1 MSNPGPANSTWNGL
15 VKERPGGW
23 VAGDGYAV
31 GDDPLREKVK
41 AQSKPRESS
50 DTDSFYSSRSDSR
63 ASSSSRAYGNMS
75 RDRYEP
81 AQYSERGYAA
91 NDGYARDSNSDYY
104 EQSRYG
110 GTGGRASAREPAY
123 VSVAPYVAPRYTPQR
138 RNSYDY
144 EDADGYYERSKVV
157 RYKRDVPV
165 DRGLVPYADD
175 RQRARSQD
183 VYRREEKRSRSRS
196 RKGSVGSSDGERESS
211 NTPAK
216 KWISTFVGAAIGG
229 AAANQIQKGRREHEG
244 PGWKSTAV
252 GAVIG
257 GVLAREL
264 EKVAFEHKDKKRE
277 RERER
282 EGR

>member
-23 VAGDGYAV
+23 VSGDGYAV

-41 AQSKPRESS
+41 AQAKSQDS
-50 DTDSFYSSRSDSR
+50 DTDSFYSSRSNSR
-63 ASSSSRAYGNMS
+63 ACDSSRTLGNMS

-81 AQYSERGYAA
+81 LQYGERGYVA
-91 NDGYARDSNSDYY
+91 NDGYARDSRSDYY
-104 EQSRYG
+104 EQSQYG
-110 GTGGRASAREPAY
+110 AGGQAYSREPAY
-123 VSVAPYVAPRYTPQR
+123 VSVAPYAGARYADQR
-138 RNSYDY
+138 RSLD
-144 EDADGYYERSKVV
+144 DQDVDGYYERTKVTKY
-157 RYKRDVPV
+157 RRDTPT
-165 DRGLVPYADD
+165 DRGLVPYDNE
-175 RQRARSQD
+175 RQRARSQG
-183 VYRREEKRSRSRS
+183 VYPREERRSPSRSRS
-196 RKGSVGSSDGERESS
+196 RNRSAGSSDSERESS

-229 AAANQIQKGRREHEG
+229 AAANQVQKGRRQHEG

-264 EKVAFEHKDKKRE
+264 EKVVYEHKDKKRD
-277 RERER
+277 REHER